1 MAVKEKVSVHQ
12 TEDARILFEL
22 ECPKPVLCATPAK
35 VCASSLCFS
44 NYQVELWTYR
54 TPSNQTIFFLKDHD

>member
-1 MAVKEKVSVHQ
+1 MVVKEKVSVHQ

-35 VCASSLCFS
+35 KKKLGS
-44 NYQVELWTYR
+44 
-54 TPSNQTIFFLKDHD
+54 